1 MSRTIRLSLLALATT
16 ALVACGGGAKIGGGK
31 EGAAKALFD
40 ASQPAGQGGNKS
52 QQGLNVSGL
61 GLNVS
66 GLVDPRTLASAAD
79 TSFEV
84 AVDCAKSGS
93 VKLKLDLTGS
103 GTTAGSFK
111 YDVEYK
117 DCSQDGINEFK
128 GKLSMEYSFA
138 GTGTS
143 LDLSMRLKGK
153 IEISGDV
160 DDFVDAD
167 VTETVAFSAT
177 SATSG
182 SVTLKLNGS
191 IKTSDGSYT
200 YANESLTITAGGSIP
215 LADDGNS

>member
-79 TSFEV
+79 TSLEV
-84 AVDCAKSGS
+84 AVDCAKGGS
-93 VKLKLDLTGS
+93 VKLKLDLTSTGNQS
-103 GTTAGSFK
+103 GGFK
-111 YDVEYK
+111 YKVSYDK
-117 DCSQDGINEFK
+117 CSQDGINSFK
-128 GKLSMEYSFA
+128 GDMTIEYSFA

-143 LDLSMRLKGK
+143 LDLAMRMKGK

-160 DDFVDAD
+160 DDFIDAD
-167 VTETVAFSAT
+167 VTETISLAAT

-182 SVTLKLNGS
+182 TVTVKLNGS
-191 IKTSDGSYT
+191 IKTSEGSYT
-200 YANESLTITAGGSIP
+200 YANEALTITAGGSIP
-215 LADDGNS
+215 MDDDGNS

>member
-79 TSFEV
+79 TSIEV
-84 AVDCAKSGS
+84 AVDCAKGGS
-93 VKLKLDLTGS
+93 VKLKLDLTSSGS
-103 GTTAGSFK
+103 QSAGFK
-111 YDVEYK
+111 YKVSYDK
-117 DCSQDGINEFK
+117 CSQDGVNSFK
-128 GKLSMEYSFA
+128 GDMTMEYSFA

-143 LDLSMRLKGK
+143 LELAMRLKGK
-153 IEISGDV
+153 IEISGDI
-160 DDFVDAD
+160 DDFIDAD
-167 VTETVAFSAT
+167 VTESVAFSAT

-182 SVTLKLNGS
+182 SVTVKLNGS

-215 LADDGNS
+215 MADDGNS